1 MRSDLKRQR
10 VTDGQ
15 QSGSQM
21 VSVPQINMADQTIAP
36 PPSSPVLIELLAPDL
51 SSKPRLVTEA
61 KAEEWSGE
69 WRGAPVRLLDNRT
82 DRPEEDAQ

>member
-1 MRSDLKRQR
+1 M
-10 VTDGQ
+10 
-15 QSGSQM
+15 
-21 VSVPQINMADQTIAP
+21 
-36 PPSSPVLIELLAPDL
+36 LIELLAPDL

-82 DRPEEDAQ
+82 DRPQEDAQ